1 MVYGVNAMQRW
12 KNVRTI
18 QITIVFKSRIQIRWF
33 VELMLRQRWKQVQTI
48 QIPILFE
55 SRIQIRWFVELMQGN
70 VGNKFKPFK

>member
-33 VELMLRQRWKQVQTI
+33 VELM
-48 QIPILFE
+48 
-55 SRIQIRWFVELMQGN
+55 QGN